1 MGYTREVAGIRY
13 RLTSTLVRA
22 WLFYAG
28 FFGLFMG
35 INKAVDGDTLWSAV
49 LFGVI
54 TGVLF
59 GSLMARFL
67 ARSRPEA
74 LRELPDADRQTVVR
88 TVLEGTTVEDA
99 RLAPPIIAYAKYRR
113 RGREQ
118 LSPGVERTFC
128 GLVAVFFGYLAV
140 TAGVDGRSA
149 PAVWNAVL
157 AVIVLVTVFVLPRQ
171 RERELQRADH
181 AEGSARALL
190 DRPG

>member
-1 MGYTREVAGIRY
+1 
-13 RLTSTLVRA
+13 
-22 WLFYAG
+22 LFYAG

-35 INKAVDGDTLWSAV
+35 IGKAVEGDTFWSAV

-74 LRELPDADRQTVVR
+74 VRELPDEDRQTVVR
-88 TVLEGTTVEDA
+88 TVQEGATVEDA
-99 RLAPPIIAYAKYRR
+99 RLAPAIIAYANHRR
-113 RGREQ
+113 REREQ
-118 LSPGVERTFC
+118 LSPGVERIFC
-128 GLVAVFFGYLAV
+128 GLAALFFGYLAV
-140 TAGVDGRSA
+140 TAGLDGRTA
-149 PAVWNAVL
+149 PTVWYAVL

-181 AEGSARALL
+181 AERSARALL
-190 DRPG
+190 DPPS